1 MIKKEK
7 TKKKQELKKIAE
19 KNEQQVSEMKKAE
32 QEAKE
37 EQKGTQEEMVTIPL
51 NDYAAQLEEI
61 DQLKSKVDE
70 YSDGWQRE
78 RADFDNY
85 RKRIQRD
92 QDQQRQNNKIDIIQK
107 YLVIQDDLEL
117 ALNTVPNNEEN
128 QNWVEGIT
136 LILNKLKKILDEEG
150 IQPIPAGNAKFDP
163 TLHEAISNEDNPDFE
178 SGQIIEVLKQGY
190 TIGDRVI
197 RPTQVRVAK

>member
-7 TKKKQELKKIAE
+7 TKNKQELKKIAE

-32 QEAKE
+32 KEAKE

-61 DQLKSKVDE
+61 DQLKSKVNE

-117 ALNTVPNNEEN
+117 AFNNLPDNDEN
-128 QNWVEGIT
+128 QNWAEGIT
-136 LILNKLKKILDEEG
+136 LILKKLEKILDEEG
-150 IQPIPAGNAKFDP
+150 IQLIPAENAKFDP

-190 TIGDRVI
+190 TIGDQVI
-197 RPTQVRVAK
+197 RPAQVRVAK